1 MTANLHTEWSSLQL
15 RLKCFKPIKKGQNN
29 YTHFQEISLGQHLK
43 NSEP

>member
-15 RLKCFKPIKKGQNN
+15 RLKCFKPIKGQNN